1 MNKEKIR
8 QKALNNEIFSV
19 DEILELIKSLKVA
32 EKDFIYELADE
43 TRKKFMGDTVYL
55 RGIIEFSN
63 HCRKSCLYCGINS
76 RVDGVKR
83 YRIPDDEIIGACHR
97 LRENCQTTV
106 VLQSGEDMTYT
117 REKFGELLKRIK
129 KETDLAITVS
139 VGERD
144 EETYRYWKE
153 CGMDRYLLRFET
165 SNKEVFK
172 SIHPDDDFDERLECI
187 RTLKKLG
194 VQTGSGFM
202 IGLPGTDDE
211 DLAKDI
217 AMCRELDLDMIGVG
231 PFISHPE
238 TELKDKVSAGK
249 IDIDFITGVIAILR
263 LTNQEA
269 HIPATTAFDA
279 VESYNGRQ
287 LALKRGANIFMPNST
302 PQKYRR
308 DYQLYPDKP
317 CVDEGADDC
326 SNCVFERILSI
337 GRKIGK
343 GPGHSIK
350 GSGVGQC
357 RDS

>member
-1 MNKEKIR
+1 MIKEKIR
-8 QKALNNEIFSV
+8 EKALNNEIFTKE
-19 DEILELIKSLKVA
+19 EILELITLLKEG

-43 TRKKFMGDTVYL
+43 TRKHFMGDKVYL

-63 HCRKSCLYCGINS
+63 YCRKSCLYCGINS
-76 RVDGVKR
+76 KVKDVKR
-83 YRIPDDEIIGACHR
+83 YRIDEQEIIDACHN
-97 LRENCQTTV
+97 LKSNGQTTV
-106 VLQSGEDMTYT
+106 VLQSGEDVTFT
-117 REKFGELLKRIK
+117 KERFGELLKRIK
-129 KETDLAITVS
+129 KETELAITVS

-144 EETYRYWKE
+144 KETYRYWKE

-165 SNKEVFK
+165 TNKKVFK
-172 SIHPDDDFDERLECI
+172 AIHPDDDLEYRLDCI
-187 RTLKKLG
+187 KTLKALG

-202 IGLPGTDDE
+202 IGLPETDDN
-211 DLAKDI
+211 DLANDI
-217 AMCRELDLDMIGVG
+217 AKCRELDLDMIGVG

-238 TELKDKVSAGK
+238 TDLKDKVIASN

-263 LTNQEA
+263 ITNQEA

-287 LALKRGANIFMPNST
+287 LALKRGANVFMPNST
-302 PQKYRR
+302 PKKYRK

-326 SNCVFERILSI
+326 SNCVLGRILSI
-337 GRKIGK
+337 GREIGK

-350 GSGVGQC
+350 GSG
-357 RDS
+357 